1 MEFLKNN
8 YEKVILSVVLLGLAV
23 AAALLPIW
31 VSNEKRALE
40 GIENQI
46 ITQRPKELKPLDL
59 STNEAALQLIQ
70 KPPALA
76 LVGEHNL
83 FNPVRWQRRLDG
95 SLFSIRTGKEFGPGA
110 LTITEISPLHTK
122 IEFEGVSGTAENPQY
137 RFKIT
142 REAERRAARRIP
154 IIRSV
159 SAVGNKNDIFILRD
173 LKPKESPAEFL
184 LEMLENKENITVTK
198 EKPYVTVAGHLADLK
213 YDPDKLNFANK
224 RVGDSLPFA
233 GDTNKI
239 VAITET
245 NVTVAATS
253 NTKRTTISYKAA
265 P

>member
-8 YEKVILSVVLLGLAV
+8 YEKVILSLVLLGLAV

-40 GIENQI
+40 EGENRI
-46 ITQRPKELKPLDL
+46 ITTPPKELKPLNL
-59 STNEAALQLIQ
+59 STNEAALQLLQ
-70 KPPALA
+70 KPPGLA

-83 FNPVRWQRRLDG
+83 FNPVRWQRRPDG
-95 SLFSIRTGKEFGPGA
+95 SLLPIRTGKEIGPGA
-110 LTITEISPLHTK
+110 LTITRIAPLHTR
-122 IEFEGVSGTAENPQY
+122 IEFDGLSGTPESPQY

-142 REAERRAARRIP
+142 REAERRADRRLP
-154 IIRSV
+154 IMRSV
-159 SAVGNKNDIFILRD
+159 SAVGNKNDIFILKD
-173 LKPKESPAEFL
+173 LRPKESPVEFL
-184 LEMLENKENITVTK
+184 LEMVENKENITVTG
-198 EKPYVTVAGHLADLK
+198 EKPYVVVAGYLADLK
-213 YDPDKLNFANK
+213 YDPVKLSFAGK
-224 RVGDSLPFA
+224 RVGDSMVFS

-245 NVTVAATS
+245 SVTVAATS